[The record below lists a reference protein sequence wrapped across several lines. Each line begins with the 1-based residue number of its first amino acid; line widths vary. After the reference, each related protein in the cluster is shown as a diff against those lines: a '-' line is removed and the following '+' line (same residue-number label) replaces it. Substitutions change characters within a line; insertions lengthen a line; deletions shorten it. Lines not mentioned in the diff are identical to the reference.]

1 MFIIAQA
8 ADNDGLTLD
17 RILSDIPHDTAAIIV
32 YVMIAIFAG
41 FIWMGSRKKST

>member
-8 ADNDGLTLD
+8 AADGLTLG

-32 YVMIAIFAG
+32 YVMIAVFAG
-41 FIWMGSRKKST
+41 FIWAGSR